1 MITRYDG
8 PYEDQTARERI
19 SRLEAAVETLV
30 TELARTSTLGALC
43 VEKIRS
49 QLRGGDAGNKQPLL
63 IHCLGIVD
71 AEGDGEQAPVLS
83 GYDVPP
89 PEEEAAMAASIGF
102 AKRPVSG
109 TPNGSEMATYTERS
123 NESVD
128 YVVGAQGLEP
138 RTSSV

>member
-30 TELARTSTLGALC
+30 TELARTSTMGALC

-49 QLRGGDAGNKQPLL
+49 QLRGGHGAHKEEPLL

-71 AEGDGEQAPVLS
+71 ADGGGEQAPVLS

-102 AKRPVSG
+102 AKRPVSETTDG
-109 TPNGSEMATYTERS
+109 PETETESEAH
-123 NESVD
+123 NES
-128 YVVGAQGLEP
+128 
-138 RTSSV
+138 SS